1 MKRAILVIGMLLAF
15 DVQAAAVFD
24 SGQDLFKNCS
34 QYEKQLGT
42 PPDWACMAYVTA
54 VADVLSNNSVGGV
67 RVCFPQNVNK
77 QQVVLVVVKYLRD
90 QPEVLHFSAVSLT
103 VNALQKAFPC
113 SK

>member
-1 MKRAILVIGMLLAF
+1 MKRAILLIGLLLPF
-15 DVQAAAVFD
+15 NTQAAQMFD
-24 SGQDLFKNCS
+24 SGHDLYKNCS

-42 PPDWACMAYVTA
+42 SGDFACMGFVTA
-54 VADVLSNNSVGGV
+54 VADVLSNNSVDGV

-77 QQVVLVVVKYLRD
+77 QQVVLVVAKYLRD
-90 QPEVLHFSAVSLT
+90 QPEALHFSAVSLT